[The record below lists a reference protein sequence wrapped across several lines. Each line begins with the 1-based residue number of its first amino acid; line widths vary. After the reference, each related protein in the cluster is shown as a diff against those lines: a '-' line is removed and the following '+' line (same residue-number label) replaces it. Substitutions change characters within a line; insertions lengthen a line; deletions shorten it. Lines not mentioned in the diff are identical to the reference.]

1 MAKKYIFT
9 ITPGRTGTLFL
20 AEFLV
25 RNLPKCEV
33 HHEILGYDS
42 FGVDSPDLSTLT
54 LFNSQGNVDQVK
66 KFWKQKL
73 TRIKETKVNYYVET
87 SHILA
92 KAGLLENLNYLDK
105 DAEIHFILL
114 DRDAMKI
121 IESLHARFDF
131 LNIGDIWLWFLDP
144 QYPIKILD
152 STPFNYLSVHGS
164 RLWYVYEMR
173 ARSEYYKLKFKSKKN
188 IHFHNINIGNLN
200 TAKGAKDFLLSL
212 GVKRKTSEIIIP
224 PKLNVTKT
232 KQAVIDKKTEEIIK
246 KEMKKPF
253 DPTALAKEFIKLGG
267 GWDR

>member
-20 AEFLV
+20 AEFLIK
-25 RNLPKCEV
+25 NLPKCEV

-54 LFNSQGNVDQVK
+54 LFNSQGNIEKVK

-73 TRIKETKVNYYVET
+73 SRIKETKVDYYAEA

-92 KAGLLENLNYLDK
+92 KAGLLENLNYLGK
-105 DAEIHFILL
+105 DAEIHFVLL

-152 STPFNYLSVHGS
+152 PSHFKYLSVHGS

-173 ARSEYYKLKFKSKKN
+173 ARGEYYKQKFKDKKN
-188 IHFHNINIGNLN
+188 IHFHSLN
-200 TAKGAKDFLLSL
+200 VGDLNKTKGAKGFLLSL

-232 KQAVIDKKTEEIIK
+232 KQAVIDDNTREIIK
-246 KEMKKPF
+246 NEMKKPF
-253 DPTALAKEFIKLGG
+253 DPRALAKEFIDLGG

>member
-20 AEFLV
+20 AEFLI
-25 RNLPKCEV
+25 RNLPNCEV

-42 FGVDSPDLSTLT
+42 FGVNSPDLSTLT
-54 LFNSQGNVDQVK
+54 LFNSQGNVKEVK

-73 TRIKETKVNYYVET
+73 TRIKESKTDYYAET

-92 KAGLLENLNYLDK
+92 KAGMIENLGYLGK

-114 DRDAMKI
+114 DRDTMKI

-152 STPFNYLSVHGS
+152 PTPFKYLSVHGS

-173 ARSEYYKLKFKSKKN
+173 ARSEFYKLKYKNKKN
-188 IHFHNINIGNLN
+188 IHFHHINVSDLN
-200 TAKGAKDFLLSL
+200 DRKGAKGFLLDL
-212 GVKRKTSEIIIP
+212 GVKRKISEIIIP

-232 KQAVIDKKTEEIIK
+232 KQAVIDKKTLEIIK
-246 KEMKKPF
+246 NEMKKPF
-253 DPTALAKEFIKLGG
+253 DPKALAKEFFKLGG

>member
-1 MAKKYIFT
+1 MVKKYIFT

-20 AEFLV
+20 AELLI
-25 RNLPKCEV
+25 RNLPKSEV

-42 FGVDSPDLSTLT
+42 FGVNSPDLSTLT
-54 LFNSQGNVDQVK
+54 LFNSQGNIDKVQ

-73 TRIKETKVNYYVET
+73 SRIKEKEVNYYAET

-92 KAGLLENLNYLDK
+92 KAGLIENIKYLGK

-114 DRDAMKI
+114 DRDTMKI
-121 IESLHARFDF
+121 LESLHARFDF

-152 STPFNYLSVHGS
+152 STPFNYLGVHGS

-173 ARSEYYKLKFKSKKN
+173 ARAQFYKLKYKKKKN
-188 IHFHNINIGNLN
+188 IHFHHVNVGDLN
-200 TAKGAKDFLLSL
+200 DTKGVKGFLLNL
-212 GVKRKTSEIIIP
+212 GVKKSDSEIIIP

-232 KQAVIDKKTEEIIK
+232 KQAVLDKRTKEIIK

-253 DPTALAKEFIKLGG
+253 VPKALAKEFLDLGG
-267 GWDR
+267 SWDR

>member
-25 RNLPKCEV
+25 RNLPKCDV

-54 LFNSQGNVDQVK
+54 LFNSQGNIDQVK

-73 TRIKETKVNYYVET
+73 TRIKETKVDYYAET

-92 KAGLLENLNYLDK
+92 KAGLMENLGYLGK
-105 DAEIHFILL
+105 DAEIHFIIL
-114 DRDAMKI
+114 DRDNMKI
-121 IESLHARFDF
+121 MESLHTRFDF

-152 STPFNYLSVHGS
+152 PSPFNYLGVYGS
-164 RLWYVYEMR
+164 RLWYIYEMR
-173 ARSEYYKLKFKSKKN
+173 ARSEYYILKFKSKKK
-188 IHFHNINIGNLN
+188 IFFHKINVGSLN
-200 TAKGAKDFLLSL
+200 TTKGAKAFLSEL
-212 GVKRKTSEIIIP
+212 GVKRNNSEITIP

-232 KQAVIDKKTEEIIK
+232 KQVIIDKKTKEMIK
-246 KEMKKPF
+246 NEMKKPF
-253 DPTALAKEFIKLGG
+253 DPKALAKEFLELGG